1 MFHINDLNDMDDSQ
15 IRETAE
21 SMGVKK
27 ASSLSRDE
35 IMNQIL
41 DLQAE
46 ATAKDFV
53 SKKSEKKKSPKEK
66 DSSKK
71 NKKNQSNDSFKGES
85 DSANSSEQNG
95 ADTAAS
101 DLIMPFPLPLPK
113 RRGRRPKTEIDL
125 SET

>member
-21 SMGVKK
+21 SMGIKK

-46 ATAKDFV
+46 VSAKDFV
-53 SKKSEKKKSPKEK
+53 SKASDKKKSNK
-66 DSSKK
+66 DKDGRTKRAKK
-71 NKKNQSNDSFKGES
+71 SNETDTQTKAKTGNPAEH
-85 DSANSSEQNG
+85 QNL
-95 ADTAAS
+95 TLLTLS
-101 DLIMPFPLPLPK
+101 VLPWALHDPATTSQDP
-113 RRGRRPKTEIDL
+113 GG
-125 SET
+125 